1 MRREAR
7 VINFKRSILNSCFAC
22 AQPYPHFTQQQ
33 RLFSLQND
41 LAKQK
46 IDLARMTGLPPN
58 DQYEITDDIPFSA
71 TSLPSLDEALKR
83 ASAQRSDLKAAEAQ
97 VRAAERAVAAART
110 ERLPSLFLNGDYGV
124 IGTNSSQSH
133 GTFSVTGTLRFPI
146 WEGGRTEVTIEQA
159 HAALAQRHAA
169 FEDLRL
175 QVESEVAQGLS
186 RHGSSC
192 KPGHNRARKY

>member
-22 AQPYPHFTQQQ
+22 AQSYPHFTQQQ

-71 TSLPSLDEALKR
+71 TSLPSRDEALKR

-97 VRAAERAVAAART
+97 VRAAESAVAAART
-110 ERLPSLFLNGDYGV
+110 ERLVQSQEALAGAELDY
-124 IGTNSSQSH
+124 INSVFAH
-133 GTFSVTGTLRFPI
+133 NLAKLTLARAT
-146 WEGGRTEVTIEQA
+146 GRTAEEVP
-159 HAALAQRHAA
+159 
-169 FEDLRL
+169 RL
-175 QVESEVAQGLS
+175 LNL
-186 RHGSSC
+186 
-192 KPGHNRARKY
+192 P